1 MEDKQYTQITE
12 IIQKLLKKGEQEK
25 LLQLF
30 ADYHATNLEQVD
42 EKDYPHLLD
51 DLRKLNSIVDCNDD
65 VHAAESAAET
75 GDTAEKIEEQVLE
88 GNMPID
94 LNGLDDDTLHDA
106 PLEQSVSDDS
116 DSKSTDE
123 LSPPVQPLQEAEET
137 TGNTSVQSNRKY
149 PVVVFDSCKEAKG
162 EQEEVSEGA
171 IYNRLQNP
179 VRLDITRQE
188 WDKLPPDK
196 QADYKDGGL
205 YLLARSKDGRRAYKS
220 LLVRSALT
228 FDLDAAPNN
237 IGGLLEKLPFR
248 TIYHTT
254 FKSKSD
260 ALRVRII
267 ILLLRDITPE
277 EYARLTPMIAKEVGE
292 EYVDP
297 ASYKPTQAMYFPVV
311 PKDGEFW
318 CKRTEGP
325 LLNPDDYLGKE
336 EENDTHTSFTKSENS
351 DDPGKKAGIIGAY
364 NTVHPIKALLDN
376 ELSDIYEPTNDPKRY
391 HYRGADSTAGV
402 IVGSDGYIRSFHASD
417 PAYGRRLCSFDLY
430 RIHKFG
436 HLDNGL
442 PQGTPINE
450 LPSQKAMIA
459 FAKKDPAVQKEY
471 QKRQQSQNTWK
482 AKLKR
487 DKMGN
492 IVPCLAN
499 LNLILLN
506 DPELSSIRY
515 NLFSR
520 QYEADHL
527 PWRRLTT
534 YWSEG
539 DRNNLFC
546 YLEKNYGFY
555 SGCKIAFGASIPTH
569 RSYHPIRDFINEQV
583 WDGKERLETLLIDYL
598 GAEDSLYT
606 RAVTCKTMV
615 AMVARI
621 FSDVPVKFD
630 YMPIICGPQG
640 IGKSTLL
647 SKLAIRSEWFTDS
660 VSVADMRDVKKVG
673 EKIQKKLIVEISEL
687 QGMPTTEL
695 ESIKAFLSSSCDTF
709 RKAYAT
715 DAEDCPRQCV
725 IWGTTNN
732 TDGYLRDTTG
742 NRRFWPINVSGHGT
756 KHAWDLD
763 EATVGQILA
772 EAKYRLDQGEEL
784 YLSGDLAKAAE
795 TMQRDAMEK
804 DDREGLVMQYLNTL
818 LPENW
823 DEMSIAERQNYIANP
838 IDGLVVRDRVSVI
851 EISCECFGRDPKAK
865 LSRKEGDAIRAIMQA
880 HSDEWV
886 LHTDRNGK
894 PSAQMRKPYGKQ
906 RVYYRVLKKDKVDD
920 EGMGQNEG

>member
-1 MEDKQYTQITE
+1 MDDKQYTQITE
-12 IIQKLLKKGEQEK
+12 IIQKMLKKGEQAEI
-25 LLQLF
+25 LQLF
-30 ADYHATNLEQVD
+30 AKFNATNLEQID
-42 EKDYPHLLD
+42 EKDYPYLLD
-51 DLRKLNSIVDCNDD
+51 DLRKLDSIVNRNGDD
-65 VHAAESAAET
+65 HAAESAAEI
-75 GDTAEKIEEQVLE
+75 GDIAEKIEEAVLE
-88 GNMPID
+88 ETIPID
-94 LNGLDDDTLHDA
+94 PNGSDDDTLHDV
-106 PLEQSVSDDS
+106 PLEQPVPDDS
-116 DSKSTDE
+116 DNKSTDE
-123 LSPPVQPLQEAEET
+123 LPPPVQPLQEAAET
-137 TGNTSVQSNRKY
+137 AGDIPVQSTRDFFVLILKNR
-149 PVVVFDSCKEAKG
+149 KEAKG
-162 EQEEVSEGA
+162 EQKKVSENA
-171 IYNRLQNP
+171 IHNELQNP

-188 WDKLPPDK
+188 WDKLPPDE

-205 YLLARSKDGRRAYKS
+205 YLLAKSKDGRRTSKS
-220 LLVRSALT
+220 LEALSGLVL
-228 FDLDAAPNN
+228 DLDKAPDD
-237 IGGLLEKLPFR
+237 ILYRLKKLPFR
-248 TIYHTT
+248 VICHTT
-254 FKSKSD
+254 FKSKSG

-267 ILLLRDITPE
+267 ILFLRDVTPE
-277 EYARLTPMIAKEVGE
+277 EYVRLAHIIAKEIGE

-297 ASYKPTQAMYFPVV
+297 SSYRPTQAMYFPVV

-325 LLNPDDYLGKE
+325 LLNPDDYLGKAE
-336 EENDTHTSFTKSENS
+336 GGDISNPSKPENG

-376 ELSDIYEPTNDPKRY
+376 ELSGIYEPTNDPMRY

-402 IVGSDGYIRSFHASD
+402 IVSSNGYIRSFHASD
-417 PAYGRRLCSFDLY
+417 PAYGHRLCPFDLY
-430 RIHKFG
+430 RIHKFR
-436 HLDNGL
+436 HLDKGV
-442 PQGTPINE
+442 PQETPINE

-471 QKRQQSQNTWK
+471 QKRQQSLNTWK

-606 RAVTCKTMV
+606 RAVTCKVMV

-715 DAEDCPRQCV
+715 DAEDCPRQCI
-725 IWGTTNN
+725 IWGTTNSTN
-732 TDGYLRDTTG
+732 GYLRDTTG

-756 KHAWDLD
+756 KHSWDLD

-823 DEMSIAERQNYIANP
+823 EEMTVAERQNYIANP

-851 EISCECFGRDPKAK
+851 EISCECFCRDPKAK

-880 HSDEWV
+880 HSDEWA

-920 EGMGQNEG
+920 EGMGQNET

>member
-1 MEDKQYTQITE
+1 
-12 IIQKLLKKGEQEK
+12 
-25 LLQLF
+25 
-30 ADYHATNLEQVD
+30 
-42 EKDYPHLLD
+42 
-51 DLRKLNSIVDCNDD
+51 
-65 VHAAESAAET
+65 
-75 GDTAEKIEEQVLE
+75 
-88 GNMPID
+88 
-94 LNGLDDDTLHDA
+94 
-106 PLEQSVSDDS
+106 
-116 DSKSTDE
+116 
-123 LSPPVQPLQEAEET
+123 
-137 TGNTSVQSNRKY
+137 
-149 PVVVFDSCKEAKG
+149 
-162 EQEEVSEGA
+162 
-171 IYNRLQNP
+171 
-179 VRLDITRQE
+179 
-188 WDKLPPDK
+188 
-196 QADYKDGGL
+196 
-205 YLLARSKDGRRAYKS
+205 
-220 LLVRSALT
+220 
-228 FDLDAAPNN
+228 
-237 IGGLLEKLPFR
+237 
-248 TIYHTT
+248 
-254 FKSKSD
+254 
-260 ALRVRII
+260 
-267 ILLLRDITPE
+267 
-277 EYARLTPMIAKEVGE
+277 
-292 EYVDP
+292 
-297 ASYKPTQAMYFPVV
+297 MYFPVV

-364 NTVHPIKALLDN
+364 NTVHSIKALLDN

-436 HLDNGL
+436 NLDKGV

-784 YLSGDLAKAAE
+784 YLSGDLAKVAE

-804 DDREGLVMQYLNTL
+804 DDREGLVMQYLNTP

-823 DEMSIAERQNYIANP
+823 DEMSIAERQNYI
-838 IDGLVVRDRVSVI
+838 
-851 EISCECFGRDPKAK
+851 IS
-865 LSRKEGDAIRAIMQA
+865 
-880 HSDEWV
+880 W
-886 LHTDRNGK
+886 
-894 PSAQMRKPYGKQ
+894 
-906 RVYYRVLKKDKVDD
+906 
-920 EGMGQNEG
+920 

>member
-12 IIQKLLKKGEQEK
+12 IIQKLLKKREQEK

-51 DLRKLNSIVDCNDD
+51 DLRKLNSIADCNDD
-65 VHAAESAAET
+65 DHAAESAAET
-75 GDTAEKIEEQVLE
+75 GDIAEKIEEAVLE
-88 GNMPID
+88 ETIPID
-94 LNGLDDDTLHDA
+94 PNRSDDDTLHDV
-106 PLEQSVSDDS
+106 PLEQPVPDDS

-123 LSPPVQPLQEAEET
+123 LPPPVQPLQEAEET
-137 TGNTSVQSNRKY
+137 AGDIPVQSNRKY
-149 PVVVFDSCKEAKG
+149 AVVVFSSRKDVKG
-162 EQEEVSEGA
+162 EQKKASEDA
-171 IYNRLQNP
+171 IYNELQNP
-179 VRLDITRQE
+179 VRLDITWQE
-188 WDKLPPDK
+188 WKKLPPNE
-196 QADYKDGGL
+196 QANCKDRGL
-205 YLLARSKDGRRAYKS
+205 YLLATSKDGRRTS
-220 LLVRSALT
+220 ESIESRSMVT
-228 FDLDAAPNN
+228 LDGDNAPSD
-237 IGGLLEKLPFR
+237 IQERVEKVPFR
-248 TIYHTT
+248 TICHTT
-254 FKSKSD
+254 FKSKPD

-267 ILLLRDITPE
+267 IPLLRDVTPE
-277 EYARLTPMIAKEVGE
+277 EYARLTPMIAKEFGE

-436 HLDNGL
+436 NLDKGV
-442 PQGTPINE
+442 PQGTPLSK
-450 LPSQKAMIA
+450 LPSQKAMMA
-459 FAKKDPAVQKEY
+459 FAKKDAAVQKEY

-492 IVPCLAN
+492 IARTLEN
-499 LNLILLN
+499 LQLILTCDSQL
-506 DPELSSIRY
+506 ETIRY
-515 NLFSR
+515 NLFSK
-520 QYEADHL
+520 QYEAGKL
-527 PWRRLTT
+527 PWKRQTEQ
-534 YWSEG
+534 WN
-539 DRNNLFC
+539 DKDWANLFC
-546 YLEKNYGFY
+546 YLEINYGFY
-555 SGCKIAFGASIPTH
+555 SGCKIAFSASIPAH
-569 RSYHPIRDFINEQV
+569 RSYHPIRDFINEQA
-583 WDGKERLETLLIDYL
+583 WDEKERLDTLLVDYL
-598 GAEDSLYT
+598 GAEDSPYT
-606 RAVTCKTMV
+606 RAVTRKSVV
-615 AMVARI
+615 AMVARA

-647 SKLAIRSEWFTDS
+647 SKLAIRPEWFTDS
-660 VSVADMRDVKKVG
+660 VSVADMRDVKKAG
-673 EKIQKKLIVEISEL
+673 EKIQNKLLVEISEL

-695 ESIKAFLSSSCDTF
+695 ESIKAFLSSSRDTF

-715 DAEDCPRQCV
+715 DAEDYPRQCI
-725 IWGTTNN
+725 IWGTTNSTN
-732 TDGYLRDTTG
+732 GYLRDTTG

-756 KHAWDLD
+756 KHSWDLD
-763 EATVGQILA
+763 KATVGQILA

-804 DDREGLVMQYLNTL
+804 DDREGLVLQYLNTL

-823 DEMSIAERQNYIANP
+823 EEMTVAERQNYIANP
-838 IDGLVVRDRVSVI
+838 VDGSVVRDRVSVI
-851 EISCECFGRDPKAK
+851 EISCECFCRDPKAK

>member
-94 LNGLDDDTLHDA
+94 LNGSDGDTLHDDS
-106 PLEQSVSDDS
+106 LGQSVSDDS
-116 DSKSTDE
+116 ESKSTDE
-123 LSPPVQPLQEAEET
+123 LSPPGQPLQEAEET
-137 TGNTSVQSNRKY
+137 TGDTLVQLTRGFHVNL
-149 PVVVFDSCKEAKG
+149 FDSRKDVKG
-162 EQEEVSEGA
+162 KQRKVGEGA
-171 IYNRLQNP
+171 IYNGLQNP

-196 QADYKDGGL
+196 QAEYKDGGL
-205 YLLARSKDGRRAYKS
+205 YLLAKSKDGRRTFKS
-220 LLVRSALT
+220 LEAMSGLVL
-228 FDLDAAPNN
+228 DLDKAPPD
-237 IGGLLEKLPFR
+237 ILYRLKKLPFR
-248 TIYHTT
+248 VICHTT
-254 FKSKSD
+254 FKSKSG

-267 ILLLRDITPE
+267 ILFLRDVTPE
-277 EYARLTPMIAKEVGE
+277 EYVRLAHIIAKEIGE

-297 ASYKPTQAMYFPVV
+297 SSYRPTQAMYFPVV

-325 LLNPDDYLGKE
+325 LLNPDDYLGKAE
-336 EENDTHTSFTKSENS
+336 VEDTSNPSKPENG
-351 DDPGKKAGIIGAY
+351 DDPGKKTGIIGAY

-376 ELSDIYEPTNDPKRY
+376 ELSDIYEPTNDPMRY

-402 IVGSDGYIRSFHASD
+402 IVSSNGYIRSFHASD

-436 HLDNGL
+436 HLDKGL

-492 IVPCLAN
+492 ISHTLEN
-499 LNLILLN
+499 LQLILTC
-506 DPELSSIRY
+506 DPQLETIRY
-515 NLFSR
+515 NLFSK
-520 QYEADHL
+520 QYEAGKL
-527 PWRRLTT
+527 PWKRQTEQ
-534 YWSEG
+534 WN
-539 DRNNLFC
+539 DKDWANLFC
-546 YLEKNYGFY
+546 YLERNYDFY
-555 SGCKIAFGASIPTH
+555 SGCKIAFSASIPTH
-569 RSYHPIRDFINEQV
+569 RSYHPIRDFINEQA
-583 WDGKERLETLLIDYL
+583 WDGKERLDTLLVDYL
-598 GAEDSLYT
+598 GAEDSPYT
-606 RAVTCKTMV
+606 RAVTRKSVV
-615 AMVARI
+615 AMVARA

-647 SKLAIRSEWFTDS
+647 SKLAICPEWFTDS
-660 VSVADMRDVKKVG
+660 VSVADMRDVKKAG
-673 EKIQKKLIVEISEL
+673 EKIQNKLLVEISEL

-695 ESIKAFLSSSCDTF
+695 ESIKAFLSSSRDTF

-715 DAEDCPRQCV
+715 DAEDYPRQCI
-725 IWGTTNN
+725 IWGTTNSTN
-732 TDGYLRDTTG
+732 GYLRDTTG

-784 YLSGDLAKAAE
+784 YLSGDLAKVAE

-804 DDREGLVMQYLNTL
+804 DDREGLVMQYLNTP

-851 EISCECFGRDPKAK
+851 EISCECFCRDPKAK

>member
-1 MEDKQYTQITE
+1 MDDKQYMQITE

-51 DLRKLNSIVDCNDD
+51 DLRKLNSIADCNDD
-65 VHAAESAAET
+65 VSAAEFAAET
-75 GDTAEKIEEQVLE
+75 GDTAEKIEEEALE
-88 GNMPID
+88 VDMPID
-94 LNGLDDDTLHDA
+94 LNGLDDDALHDA
-106 PLEQSVSDDS
+106 PLEHFVSDDS

-123 LSPPVQPLQEAEET
+123 LSPPVQPLQEAEKT

-149 PVVVFDSCKEAKG
+149 SVVVFGNCKEAKG

-171 IYNRLQNP
+171 IYNRMQNP

-325 LLNPDDYLGKE
+325 LLNPDDYLGKAE
-336 EENDTHTSFTKSENS
+336 GEDTSNPSNPGNG

-364 NTVHPIKALLDN
+364 NTVHPIQALLDN
-376 ELSDIYEPTNDPKRY
+376 ELSDVYEPTNDPKRY

-436 HLDNGL
+436 YLDKGI
-442 PQGTPINE
+442 PQGTPLNK

-459 FAKKDPAVQKEY
+459 FAKKDAAVQKEY

-487 DKMGN
+487 DRRGN
-492 IVPCLAN
+492 IARTLEN
-499 LNLILLN
+499 LQLILTCDSQL
-506 DPELSSIRY
+506 ETIRY
-515 NLFSR
+515 NLFSK
-520 QYEADHL
+520 QYEAGKL
-527 PWRRLTT
+527 PWKRQTEQ
-534 YWSEG
+534 WN
-539 DRNNLFC
+539 DKDWANLFC
-546 YLEKNYGFY
+546 YLEMNYGFY
-555 SGCKIAFGASIPTH
+555 SGCKIAFSASIPTH
-569 RSYHPIRDFINEQV
+569 RSYHPIRDYINEQA
-583 WDGKERLETLLIDYL
+583 WDGKERLDTLLVDYL
-598 GAEDSLYT
+598 GAEDSPYT
-606 RAVTCKTMV
+606 RAVTRKAMV
-615 AMVARI
+615 AMVARV
-621 FSDVPVKFD
+621 FFDAPVKFD

-647 SKLAIRSEWFTDS
+647 SKLALRPEWFTDS
-660 VSVADMRDVKKVG
+660 VSVADMRDVKKAG
-673 EKIQKKLIVEISEL
+673 EKIQNKLLVEISEL

-695 ESIKAFLSSSCDTF
+695 ESIKAFLSSSRDTF

-715 DAEDCPRQCV
+715 DAEDYPRQCI
-725 IWGTTNN
+725 IWGTTNSTN
-732 TDGYLRDTTG
+732 GYLRDTTG

-756 KHAWDLD
+756 KHSWDLD

-772 EAKYRLDQGEEL
+772 EAKYRIDQGEEL
-784 YLSGDLAKAAE
+784 YLSGDLAKEAE

-804 DDREGLVMQYLNTL
+804 DDREGLVLQYLNTL

-823 DEMSIAERQNYIANP
+823 EEMTVAERQNYIANP
-838 IDGLVVRDRVSVI
+838 VDGSVVRDRVSVI
-851 EISCECFGRDPKAK
+851 EISCECFCRDPKAK

-920 EGMGQNEG
+920 EGMGQNET